1 MRVATA
7 VARNPAQ
14 NHYFREKM
22 RPVILIT
29 ATRYLMPM
37 LLLLSAFLLFRGHNL
52 PGGGFIG
59 GLVASATFIL
69 HSFAHGVVQT
79 RKLLR
84 INPLVLIGTG
94 LLTSLGSGVVSLMR
108 GRAFMTGL
116 WGSVHLGSAEGLHI
130 GTPVIFDIGV
140 YLVVVG
146 ATLTIILSL
155 AEGE

>member
-1 MRVATA
+1 
-7 VARNPAQ
+7 
-14 NHYFREKM
+14 M
-22 RPVILIT
+22 RPVILVT

-69 HSFAHGVVQT
+69 HSFAYGVDDT

-84 INPLVLIGTG
+84 VNPLFLIGAG
-94 LLTSLGSGVVSLMR
+94 LLTALGSGVAGLLS
-108 GRAFMTGL
+108 GRPFMTGL
-116 WGSVHLGSAEGLHI
+116 WGSLEGMHV
-130 GTPVIFDIGV
+130 GTPVVFDVGV
-140 YLVVVG
+140 YLVVIGSV
-146 ATLTIILSL
+146 LTIILSL

>member
-1 MRVATA
+1 M
-7 VARNPAQ
+7 NS
-14 NHYFREKM
+14 
-22 RPVILIT
+22 VILTT

-59 GLVASATFIL
+59 GLVAASTFIL
-69 HSFAHGVVQT
+69 HSFAFGVSET

-84 INPLVLIGTG
+84 INPLILIGLG
-94 LLTSLGSGVVSLMR
+94 LLTALGSGIL
-108 GRAFMTGL
+108 GLLKDKPFMTGQWKTVL
-116 WGSVHLGSAEGLHI
+116 LNQTDGFHI

-140 YLVVVG
+140 YLVVIG
-146 ATLTIILSL
+146 ATLTIILAL

>member
-1 MRVATA
+1 
-7 VARNPAQ
+7 
-14 NHYFREKM
+14 M
-22 RPVILIT
+22 RPVILVT

-69 HSFAHGVVQT
+69 HSLAYGVDDT

-84 INPLVLIGTG
+84 VNPLFLIGAG
-94 LLTSLGSGVVSLMR
+94 LLTALGSGVAGLLS
-108 GRAFMTGL
+108 GRPFMTGL
-116 WGSVHLGSAEGLHI
+116 WGSLEGMHV
-130 GTPVIFDIGV
+130 GTPVVFDVGV
-140 YLVVVG
+140 YLVVIG
-146 ATLTIILSL
+146 AVLTIILSL

>member
-1 MRVATA
+1 M
-7 VARNPAQ
+7 NS
-14 NHYFREKM
+14 
-22 RPVILIT
+22 VILTT

-59 GLVASATFIL
+59 GLVAAATFVL
-69 HSFAHGVVQT
+69 HSFAFGVAET

-84 INPLVLIGTG
+84 INPLILIGLG
-94 LLTSLGSGVVSLMR
+94 LLTALGSGLI
-108 GRAFMTGL
+108 GFFKANPFMTGQ
-116 WGSVHLGSAEGLHI
+116 WGTLFIGHAEGLHI

-146 ATLTIILSL
+146 ATLTIILAL

>member
-1 MRVATA
+1 
-7 VARNPAQ
+7 
-14 NHYFREKM
+14 M
-22 RPVILIT
+22 RPVILVT

-69 HSFAHGVVQT
+69 HSLAYGVDDT

-84 INPLVLIGTG
+84 VNPLFLIGAG
-94 LLTSLGSGVVSLMR
+94 LLTALGSGVAGLLN
-108 GRAFMTGL
+108 GRPFMTGL
-116 WGSVHLGSAEGLHI
+116 WGSLEGTHV
-130 GTPVIFDIGV
+130 GTPVVFDVGV
-140 YLVVVG
+140 YLVVIG
-146 ATLTIILSL
+146 AVLTIILSL